1 MSEHQNDNRPGLA
14 IVTNSI
20 TPYHVNLQKLI
31 AAGIPELKLHVLIS
45 HWASDF
51 HWNVEIPPELHLT
64 RYGAVGEH
72 PLENPLRRPM
82 WGWRK
87 GGRFIRYFRE
97 HDIRAAIIGGYRF
110 ISYARLMNYC
120 YRTKI
125 PFFVNTDSNIRSEP
139 NLSLVKK
146 TGKRTIYGWWTK
158 RVSGVF
164 SMGEL
169 GDQFFRK
176 YGVDPNH
183 LYRVPY
189 WPDFDA
195 YAHVGDDELARFR
208 QRFRLS
214 GQRRYLMFSGRLVP
228 VKRVDLLIDAFA
240 RIANERPDWDL
251 LVVGDG
257 VLREELTRR
266 VPEALRSRVIWTG
279 FLEGRELAVAY
290 HAADVLVLPSEHEPW
305 ALVVQEA
312 MSAGLVV
319 VASNIVGAA
328 HELIVDGVSGKIFP
342 AGDSDALQRTLEEV
356 THPNRIDNY
365 KAEAVCALER
375 YRNEVNPVAEVRRA
389 LENVGVLSSANA
401 VNLQSAMR

>member
-1 MSEHQNDNRPGLA
+1 MSELQNDIRPGLA

-20 TPYHVNLQKLI
+20 TPYHLNLQKLI
-31 AAGIPELKLHVLIS
+31 AAGIPEFKIHVLIS

-51 HWNVEIPPELHLT
+51 QWNVEIPPELHLT

-72 PLENPLRRPM
+72 PLENPLRRPI
-82 WGWRK
+82 WGWHK

-120 YRTKI
+120 YRAKI
-125 PFFVNTDSNIRSEP
+125 PFFVNTDANIRSEP

-146 TGKRTIYGWWTK
+146 TGKRTIYSWWTK

-169 GDQFFRK
+169 GDQFFIK

-195 YAHVGDDELARFR
+195 YAHVGEDELARFR

-214 GQRRYLMFSGRLVP
+214 GHRRYLMFSGRLVP

-240 RIANERPDWDL
+240 KIAKERPDWDL
-251 LVVGDG
+251 LIVGDG
-257 VLREELTRR
+257 VLRDELIRR
-266 VPEALRSRVIWTG
+266 VPEALRSRVVWTG

-290 HAADVLVLPSEHEPW
+290 HAADVLVLPSDHEPW
-305 ALVVQEA
+305 ALVVDEA
-312 MSAGLVV
+312 MAAGLVV
-319 VASNIVGAA
+319 VASDIVGAA
-328 HELIVDGVSGKIFP
+328 HELVTDGVSGRIFP
-342 AGDSDALQRTLEEV
+342 AGDCHALLQSLLNVTRADRLDEFKAESKDALQA
-356 THPNRIDNY
+356 Y
-365 KAEAVCALER
+365 QS
-375 YRNEVNPVAEVRRA
+375 EVNPVAEVRRA
-389 LENVGVLSSANA
+389 LENVGVLSPTAA
-401 VNLQSAMR
+401 VNLQQAMR